1 MLRSNLSTRPFYNER
16 AVRTGL
22 LAAAVIVLGL
32 TALNVVRIITLS
44 RHNTEL
50 STQIVQEQQE
60 AARLADEAAA
70 VRRTIDRDE
79 LQRIVLAAGEANA
92 LIDQRTFSWTEM
104 FNWLE
109 ATLPSD
115 VMLTSVRPTFQG
127 GVVRISMNLLGRR
140 AEDVDAFMERL
151 EASGAF
157 ANVLPSREDLTD
169 QGLYRV
175 SLSAVYLHHDSEP
188 AAQPGPEEAPG
199 TGAPSGNVSGGA
211 GPGPEGPG
219 GRS

>member
-199 TGAPSGNVSGGA
+199 TGAPSGNASGGA